1 MPPAPMPRSS
11 SDSRRTLGLLAATG
25 VGVGAIV
32 GGGILA
38 LAGVAFATT
47 GPSAILAFALN
58 GVIALITVVSFAEL
72 ATRFPESGGIY
83 TYARK
88 AFAVEAAFAVGWIV
102 WFASVVAA
110 VLYAIGFAVFLVP
123 LIEQLIRTVGLDP
136 PGWIGGR
143 FALLTYALA
152 ALGAYAWGLLCSAA
166 TGGQWATV
174 GKMIVFGM
182 LISGGFVA
190 LLADAPP
197 ASDLASRFSPF
208 FEGGASGLAQAMGY
222 TFIALQG
229 FGVIAVVA
237 GRIATP
243 SRNIPRAMFF
253 SVGIALLIYLPL
265 LFLIVA
271 VGADGQPIAEAAR
284 ANPEMLVAVAARN
297 FLGGPGY
304 WLVVLAG
311 ILSMLSALQAN
322 LMAATSFADSMA
334 SDRTFPLRIEGATA
348 DGRATSAAI
357 KVTTLTIAF
366 VLVAVPDVAAAG
378 AVSSLIFLATFALVH
393 GIAYLVRRRAFERS
407 PFQSPFFPALPLV
420 GGGLC
425 LALALYQA
433 AAVPSAGVLAAL
445 WLALGA
451 ILYVTTLAPRARVVD
466 ASSEEFDPQLLRL
479 RGRSPLVLVPL
490 ANPRTAG
497 VLVKMAEAIAPK
509 GVYRTQL
516 LSVVRPPAEW
526 KANVLPTELLDAQAV
541 LGGALTA
548 AIAVDLRPE
557 AVITISDDPWS
568 EIIRVAERSR
578 CEKILLGVGNLGSSL
593 TSGPLEALMA
603 RVSADI
609 VILRAPS
616 DWDPDQAHRILV
628 PSRGGRAQSPIRAR
642 VLGSLTREAPREV
655 TFLGVLPEGGGSAT
669 VRQAERELSALAR
682 DEARGSGSAV
692 VIQRDDL
699 VAEVVERSHACD
711 LMILGLRRSGRG
723 RSVFGGPMLRIA
735 ESTRCPL
742 IMISQRG

>member
-1 MPPAPMPRSS
+1 MPPSS
-11 SDSRRTLGLLAATG
+11 STNRRDLGLLAATG

-38 LAGVAFATT
+38 LAGVAFATA

-58 GVIALITVVSFAEL
+58 GVIALLTAFSLAEL
-72 ATRFPESGGIY
+72 ASRFPESGGMY

-88 AFAVEAAFAVGWIV
+88 AFAVEAAFAIGWVV
-102 WFASVVAA
+102 WFASVVAS

-123 LIEQLIRTVGLDP
+123 LLEQLIRAVGLEP
-136 PGWIGGR
+136 PLWIGGR
-143 FALLTYALA
+143 FAVLTYALA
-152 ALGAYAWGLLCSAA
+152 ALGAYAWGLTRSTAA
-166 TGGQWATV
+166 GGQWTTI
-174 GKMIVFGM
+174 GKLIVFGM
-182 LISGGFVA
+182 LIIGGFWA
-190 LLADAPP
+190 LFTDAPP
-197 ASDLASRFSPF
+197 LSDLGARFSPF
-208 FEGGASGLAQAMGY
+208 FESGASGLAQAMGY

-229 FGVIAVVA
+229 FGVVAVVA
-237 GRIATP
+237 GRIDQPA
-243 SRNIPRAMFF
+243 RNIPRAMFF
-253 SVGIALLIYLPL
+253 SVATALAIYLPL
-265 LFLIVA
+265 LFVIVA
-271 VGADGQPIAEAAR
+271 VGANGQAIAEVAR

-322 LMAATSFADSMA
+322 LMAATSFADTMGA
-334 SDRTFPLRIEGATA
+334 DRTFPLRLEGGTV
-348 DGRATSAAI
+348 DGRATTAAI
-357 KVTTLTIAF
+357 KVTALTIAF
-366 VLVAVPDVAAAG
+366 VLIAVPDVAAAG
-378 AVSSLIFLATFALVH
+378 AVSSLIFLTTFSLVH

-407 PFQSPFFPALPLV
+407 PYQSPFFPALPLV

-433 AAVPSAGVLAAL
+433 AAVPSAGVLAAI

-451 ILYVTTLAPRARVVD
+451 ILYATHLAPRARVVD
-466 ASSEEFDPQLLRL
+466 ASSEEFDPQILRL

-526 KANVLPTELLDAQAV
+526 KEDALPQELLDAQAV
-541 LGGALTA
+541 LGGALSA

-557 AVITISDDPWS
+557 AVITISDDPWA
-568 EIIRVAERSR
+568 EITRIAERSR
-578 CEKILLGVGNLGSSL
+578 CEKILLGVGNLG
-593 TSGPLEALMA
+593 TSFSAGPLDELIG

-609 VILRAPS
+609 VILRAPT
-616 DWDPDQAHRILV
+616 DWNPDTARRILV

-655 TFLGVLPEGGGSAT
+655 TFLGILPEGVGPAD
-669 VRQAERELSALAR
+669 VRAAERELGALAR
-682 DEARGSGSAV
+682 DEARGSGIAV
-692 VIQRDDL
+692 VVQRDDL
-699 VAEVVERSHACD
+699 VSEAVQRSMECD

-723 RSVFGGPMLRIA
+723 RSVFGGPMLKIA
-735 ESTRCPL
+735 EATQCPL

>member
-1 MPPAPMPRSS
+1 MAPSS
-11 SDSRRTLGLLAATG
+11 SEDRRTLGLLATTG

-38 LAGVAFATT
+38 LAGVAFATA

-58 GVIALITVVSFAEL
+58 GVIALITVFSFSEL
-72 ATRFPESGGIY
+72 ASRFPESGGIY

-88 AFAVEAAFAVGWIV
+88 AFAVEAAFAVGWVV

-123 LIEQLIRTVGLDP
+123 LLEQIIRAVGLEAPD
-136 PGWIGGR
+136 WIGGR
-143 FALLTYALA
+143 FARLTYALA
-152 ALGAYAWGLLCSAA
+152 ALGAYAWGLMHSAA
-166 TGGQWATV
+166 VGGQWTTV
-174 GKMIVFGM
+174 GKLVVFGM
-182 LISGGFVA
+182 LIAGGFWT

-197 ASDLASRFSPF
+197 LPDLASRFSPF
-208 FEGGASGLAQAMGY
+208 FESGASGLAQAMGY

-229 FGVIAVVA
+229 FGVVAVVA
-237 GRIATP
+237 GRVDKP

-253 SVGIALLIYLPL
+253 SVAVALLIYLPL

-271 VGADGQPIAEAAR
+271 VGANGQPIAEVAG

-322 LMAATSFADSMA
+322 LMAATSFADTMGA
-334 SDRTFPLRIEGATA
+334 DRTFPLRLEGAMA
-348 DGRATSAAI
+348 DGRATTAAI

-366 VLVAVPDVAAAG
+366 VLIAVPDVAAAG
-378 AVSSLIFLATFALVH
+378 AVSSLIFLTTFGLVH
-393 GIAYLVRRRAFERS
+393 GVAYLVRRRAFERS
-407 PFQSPFFPALPLV
+407 PFQSPLSPWLPLV

-445 WLALGA
+445 WLAVGA

-490 ANPRTAG
+490 ANPKTAG

-516 LSVVRPPAEW
+516 LCVVRPPAEW
-526 KANVLPTELLDAQAV
+526 KGGVLPTELVDAQAV
-541 LGGALTA
+541 LAGALSA

-568 EIIRVAERSR
+568 EIIRIAERSR
-578 CEKILLGVGNLGSSL
+578 CEKVLLGVGDQGTSL
-593 TSGPLEALMA
+593 ASGPLEALIG

-616 DWDPDQAHRILV
+616 DWDPDEAHRILV

-655 TFLGVLPEGGGSAT
+655 TFLGVLPEGGGSAA
-669 VRQAERELSALAR
+669 VRAAERELGALAR
-682 DEARGSGSAV
+682 DEARGSGTAV
-692 VIQRDDL
+692 VVQRDDL
-699 VAEVVERSHACD
+699 VAEAVERSQVCD

-723 RSVFGGPMLRIA
+723 RSVFGGPMVQIA
-735 ESTRCPL
+735 EATRCPL